1 MTEGLERCEPPVPS
15 VVFLLDQAHA
25 FYKKET
31 FYNTLSCKMLCCMVQ
46 SSDIQAD

>member
-25 FYKKET
+25 FQET
-31 FYNTLSCKMLCCMVQ
+31 FYNTLSCKMLCCMAQ